1 MRAICPQLGFKSA
14 DVYYCRKKRYYGE
27 TKYPFFKMISFAWN
41 GISSFSVV
49 PLRLSG
55 VLGAMA
61 LIVTAILTI
70 STLGEYVAGNTIP
83 GWTSLMI
90 VILFFSSVQLICI
103 AVLGEYLGKIFTETK
118 RRPRYII
125 EEKI

>member
-1 MRAICPQLGFKSA
+1 M
-14 DVYYCRKKRYYGE
+14 
-27 TKYPFFKMISFAWN
+27 
-41 GISSFSVV
+41 
-49 PLRLSG
+49 
-55 VLGAMA
+55 GAMA